1 MVLNSHAFDPEHP
14 LLVDKERFERIL
26 NVMYAKIQKTLFPWR
41 RPSQRPRPETS
52 LFGDAVGVEPILDGT
67 GVSAD
72 DVLSEASIALL
83 EYSPDRLKGE
93 WEGLG
98 VRIAEHKALDAI
110 KASQKGLRGTDHRD
124 LLYLVSGDVE
134 RDGPDGE
141 IEPSIF
147 EVIPSDWGNP
157 EAEYLELEA
166 ALKLRDLARELF
178 DERQQRIFFAIH
190 FDDNTRSE
198 VGEQLGLTSQRVGQI
213 YKASLLAL
221 EAHLDYP
228 FRPPIA
234 VGPMTERSS
243 R

>member
-14 LLVDKERFERIL
+14 LLVDRERLERIL
-26 NVMYAKIQKTLFPWR
+26 DVMYAKIQKTLFPWR
-41 RPSQRPRPETS
+41 RPGRRPKPEAS
-52 LFGDAVGVEPILDGT
+52 LFGDALGVELILDGT

-72 DVLSEASIALL
+72 DVLSEAFVALL
-83 EYSPDRLKGE
+83 EYPPNRLEGE

-98 VRIAEHKALDAI
+98 VRIAEHKARDAI
-110 KASQKGLRGTDHRD
+110 RASQKGLRGTDHRD
-124 LLYLVSGDVE
+124 QLHLVSGDVE

-141 IEPSIF
+141 TEPSIF

-166 ALKLRDLARELF
+166 ALKLRNLARELL
-178 DERQQRIFFAIH
+178 DERQQRIFLPIH
-190 FDDNTRSE
+190 FDDYTRRE

-213 YKASLLAL
+213 YKASLLTL

-228 FRPPIA
+228 FKPPIT
-234 VGPMTERSS
+234 VGPFTERRS
-243 R
+243 

>member
-1 MVLNSHAFDPEHP
+1 MLNSHAFDLEHP
-14 LLVDKERFERIL
+14 LLVDRERFERIL
-26 NVMYAKIQKTLFPWR
+26 NVMYAKIQKILFPRR
-41 RPSQRPRPETS
+41 RPSQRPKPGTS

-83 EYSPDRLKGE
+83 EYPPNRLKGE

-98 VRIAEHKALDAI
+98 VRIAEYKARDAI
-110 KASQKGLRGTDHRD
+110 RSSQKGLRGTAHRD
-124 LLYLVSGDVE
+124 RLCLVSGDVE

-141 IEPSIF
+141 IERSVF

-166 ALKLRDLARELF
+166 ALKLRNLARELF

-190 FDDNTRSE
+190 FDDYTRGE

-213 YKASLLAL
+213 YKASLLTL

-228 FRPPIA
+228 FKPPIS
-234 VGPMTERSS
+234 VGSSTGRSS
-243 R
+243 